1 MPLGD
6 SITQGIH
13 INTKNIGYRRDLY
26 FLLVDNGYSVDFVG
40 SMHDGSFSDFDKDH
54 EGHGGFKANQI
65 RDNIYN
71 WLTIN
76 PPDIILLHI
85 GTNDINAQ
93 EDPFMIGKEIDQIL
107 DQIDIFEANNQIQIK
122 VILAKIINHFLY
134 PDNIIKLNGYIL
146 ELVKNR
152 QDNGD
157 IIALADMHSKLN
169 GTIYFQDK
177 VHPNENG
184 YKKMAQIW
192 LEKI

>member
-1 MPLGD
+1 
-6 SITQGIH
+6 
-13 INTKNIGYRRDLY
+13 
-26 FLLVDNGYSVDFVG
+26 
-40 SMHDGSFSDFDKDH
+40 
-54 EGHGGFKANQI
+54 
-65 RDNIYN
+65 
-71 WLTIN
+71 
-76 PPDIILLHI
+76 
-85 GTNDINAQ
+85 
-93 EDPFMIGKEIDQIL
+93 MIGKEIDQIL

-157 IIALADMHSKLN
+157 IIVLADMHSKLN